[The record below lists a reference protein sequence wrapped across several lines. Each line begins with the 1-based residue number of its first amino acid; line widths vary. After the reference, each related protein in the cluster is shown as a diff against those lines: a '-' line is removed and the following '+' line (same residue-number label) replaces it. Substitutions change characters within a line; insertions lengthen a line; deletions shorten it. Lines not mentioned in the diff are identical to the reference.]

1 MSVYIEMV
9 VYPGEPLSPSVV
21 EPGGSRV
28 VASSPTALKRWIAI
42 EMRRLREAA
51 GLDRPTAAER
61 IGKANTVVAHIET
74 GRNLPAPSDVE
85 VLLNLYGVPERVP
98 FFRDLIRT
106 AKRGKDWWIGFT
118 DAVPEWF
125 ELYLGLES
133 AAARISSYD
142 AQWVPGLFQTRAYAE
157 AIYQSGERWRSDEE
171 ITANVELRMGRQA
184 VLDRTDDPPRV
195 WCLLDEAVLR
205 RLVGGPDVMRA
216 QLEHLLNLADQPT
229 IDLQVLA
236 ADSGAHA
243 GAEGTFTVLEYPA
256 EFGGDPGT
264 AYVETRQQGIYYEQP
279 AAVTDYRRVFERL
292 QMQAERP
299 DRSRDLIAEIER
311 NLT

>member
-1 MSVYIEMV
+1 MVYFGSV
-9 VYPGEPLSPSVV
+9 VYPGEPLSPFVT
-21 EPGGSRV
+21 EPEGSRV

-51 GLDRPTAAER
+51 GLDRPTAADR

-142 AQWVPGLFQTRAYAE
+142 AQWVPGLFQTRVYAE
-157 AIYQSGERWRSDEE
+157 AIYRAGERWRSEEE
-171 ITANVELRMGRQA
+171 IAAKVEVRMGRQA
-184 VLDRTDDPPRV
+184 VLSRPDDPPHV
-195 WCLLDEAVLR
+195 WCVLDEAVLHR
-205 RLVGGPDVMRA
+205 AVGGPAVMRG
-216 QLEHLLNLADQPT
+216 QLEHLLDLADRPN

-243 GAEGTFTVLEYPA
+243 GAEGTFTILEYPA

-264 AYVETRQQGIYYEQP
+264 AYVETRQQGVYYEQP
-279 AAVTDYRRVFERL
+279 AQVTDYRRVFERL
-292 QMQAERP
+292 QQQAERV
-299 DRSRDLIAEIER
+299 DRSRDLIAEAGR
-311 NLT
+311 NLE

>member
-1 MSVYIEMV
+1 MVYFGSV
-9 VYPGEPLSPSVV
+9 VYPGEPLSPFVT
-21 EPGGSRV
+21 EPEGSRV

-51 GLDRPTAAER
+51 GLDRPTAADR

-133 AAARISSYD
+133 AAARISSYNV
-142 AQWVPGLFQTRAYAE
+142 QWVPSLFQTREYAE
-157 AIYQSGERWRSDEE
+157 AIHRAGERRFTEKE
-171 ITANVELRMGRQA
+171 IAARVEVRMGRQA
-184 VLDRTDDPPRV
+184 VLDRTDDPPFI
-195 WCLLDEAVLR
+195 WCVLDEAALHR
-205 RLVGGPDVMRA
+205 AVGGLDVMRA
-216 QLEHLLNLADQPT
+216 QLKHLLDLADRPNV
-229 IDLQVLA
+229 DLQVLA
-236 ADSGAHA
+236 AESGAHA
-243 GAEGTFTVLEYPA
+243 GAEGTFTILEYPP

-264 AYVETRQQGIYYEQP
+264 AYVETRQQGVYYEQP
-279 AAVTDYRRVFERL
+279 AQVIDYRRVFERL
-292 QMQAERP
+292 QMQAERA
-299 DRSRDLIAEIER
+299 DRSRDLIAEAGR
-311 NLT
+311 NLS

>member
-1 MSVYIEMV
+1 MVYVEWM
-9 VYPGEPLSPSVV
+9 VYPGEPLSSFVT
-21 EPGGSRV
+21 EPEGGRV
-28 VASSPTALKRWIAI
+28 VASSPTAIKRWIAI

-51 GLDRPTAAER
+51 GLDRPTAADR

-133 AAARISSYD
+133 AAARISSYNV
-142 AQWVPGLFQTRAYAE
+142 QWVPSLFQTREYAE
-157 AIYQSGERWRSDEE
+157 AIHRAGERRFTEKE
-171 ITANVELRMGRQA
+171 IAARVEVRMGRQA
-184 VLDRTDDPPRV
+184 VLDRTDDPPFI
-195 WCLLDEAVLR
+195 WCVLDEAALHR
-205 RLVGGPDVMRA
+205 AVGGLDVMRA
-216 QLEHLLNLADQPT
+216 QLKHLLDLADRPNV
-229 IDLQVLA
+229 DLQVLA
-236 ADSGAHA
+236 AESGAHA
-243 GAEGTFTVLEYPA
+243 GAEGTFTILEYPP

-264 AYVETRQQGIYYEQP
+264 AYVETRQQGVYYEQP
-279 AAVTDYRRVFERL
+279 AQVIDYRRVFERL
-292 QMQAERP
+292 QMQAERA
-299 DRSRDLIAEIER
+299 DRSRDLIAEAGR
-311 NLT
+311 NLS